1 VFVTGDMAAATSGD
15 TGQPVPGV
23 AQGALQM
30 GRYAGEVIA
39 REVSG
44 RATPADRKPFVY
56 RDKGSMAVIGKARAV
71 AQIGR
76 FKFGGF
82 FAWLVWGGIH
92 IAFLIGFRNRVQ
104 VLLSWL
110 WNWLLNARD
119 ARLITGDATLDIRVV
134 RPDEFVASQRPDTA
148 ARPGER

>member
-1 VFVTGDMAAATSGD
+1 
-15 TGQPVPGV
+15 
-23 AQGALQM
+23 
-30 GRYAGEVIA
+30 
-39 REVSG
+39 
-44 RATPADRKPFVY
+44 
-56 RDKGSMAVIGKARAV
+56 
-71 AQIGR
+71 
-76 FKFGGF
+76 
-82 FAWLVWGGIH
+82 VWGGIH